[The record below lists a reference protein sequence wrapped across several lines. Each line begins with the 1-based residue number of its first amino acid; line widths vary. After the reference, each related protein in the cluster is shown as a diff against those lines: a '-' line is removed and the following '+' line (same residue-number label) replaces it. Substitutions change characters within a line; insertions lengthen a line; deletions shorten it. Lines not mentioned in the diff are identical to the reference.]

1 MLQRTAYDV
10 PRYLFL
16 FLFSLFIDII
26 AAGAVA
32 KRISKENAYNVQIKR
47 RENEIVLEVWAEDDR
62 DCLRSV
68 WWIKELFGRR

>member
-1 MLQRTAYDV
+1 ML
-10 PRYLFL
+10 
-16 FLFSLFIDII
+16 
-26 AAGAVA
+26 A